1 MKKGLKRRLGDTLV
15 EILTALG
22 VLGVIIPTSIDAF
35 GAVFMAEIFIH
46 ERVAEAAGAEWWFNQ
61 LEFPVSPAD
70 VDAAPQTDGKM
81 RFRGKKTP
89 GAHGTLEIILY
100 VSNGTL
106 SGAPYKAYKAYRES
120 RVY

>member
-22 VLGVIIPTSIDAF
+22 VLGVIIPTSLDAF
-35 GAVFMAEIFIH
+35 GVVFMAEVFIH
-46 ERVAEAAGAEWWFNQ
+46 ERVAKASSAEWWFNQ

-70 VDAAPQTDGKM
+70 VGAAPQTDGRM
-81 RFRGKKTP
+81 RFRWETTP
-89 GAHGTLEIILY
+89 GAHDTLEIILY
-100 VSNGTL
+100 VSNGAL
-106 SGAPYKAYKAYRES
+106 SDAPYKES